1 MRTLIQTA
9 RPILQALMSTGLG
22 ILAFAALSGAGFT
35 SETSLVAALILA
47 GALNISAL
55 ASLNGDGFLPTCEGA
70 MGES

>member
-1 MRTLIQTA
+1 MRALIQAA
-9 RPILQALMSTGLG
+9 RPLLQALFATGLG
-22 ILAFAALSGAGFT
+22 IVAFATLSRIGFT
-35 SETSLVAALILA
+35 LETSLIGALILA